1 MAFSY
6 LFRFLFFLFFLLLVR
21 NRSGK
26 LGAFLGPSSGP
37 GPTLPGPRGALWI
50 SKPEWKHWVVVTGA
64 KSSGEEERVGLAIKG
79 GGGGK
84 GAKGFLFEK
93 EEKEKRRKKKKKKK
107 KKKTE

>member
-1 MAFSY
+1 MGNSASSLDCPLDLDLPY
-6 LFRFLFFLFFLLLVR
+6 LALVVLCSVLFC
-21 NRSGK
+21 S
-26 LGAFLGPSSGP
+26 
-37 GPTLPGPRGALWI
+37 ALWI

-107 KKKTE
+107 KKKKLNKTILAQT

>member
-1 MAFSY
+1 MGRLPWTILWTWTYPTWPSWCSALLCSV
-6 LFRFLFFLFFLLLVR
+6 LFC
-21 NRSGK
+21 S
-26 LGAFLGPSSGP
+26 
-37 GPTLPGPRGALWI
+37 ALWI

-107 KKKTE
+107 KNKKKKLNKTILAQT